1 MNAPLNLLA
10 AVLLATLMSTPAQAK
25 VNGTH
30 RDGVCT
36 TTDSAGVTANVKCGS
51 GIGRAECS
59 ADGSCAVGPRLTANP
74 EPIAAAT
81 ARCPGGP
88 GCPPPFESKDR
99 PAPSPAVGKLVIVRS
114 ASSGVAF
121 KGTTNGKGVTVIRP
135 GTSGRYVV
143 LVEGQ
148 TLQTI
153 TVPARQGVR
162 VLVLGG
168 PNYAGYIT
176 LLR

>member
-1 MNAPLNLLA
+1 MNIQLNI
-10 AVLLATLMSTPAQAK
+10 LATVMFAALMTTASHAR
-25 VNGTH
+25 VSGTH

-36 TTDSAGVTANVKCGS
+36 STDSSGVTANLKCGS
-51 GIGRAECS
+51 GIGQAECS
-59 ADGSCAVGPRLTANP
+59 ADGNCAVGPRLTANP

-88 GCPPPFESKDR
+88 GCPPPIETPDR

-114 ASSGVAF
+114 KSSGVAF
-121 KGTTNGKGVTVIRP
+121 KGTTNGQGVTVIRP

-162 VLVLGG
+162 VMVLEG
-168 PNYAGYIT
+168 PNYAGHIT